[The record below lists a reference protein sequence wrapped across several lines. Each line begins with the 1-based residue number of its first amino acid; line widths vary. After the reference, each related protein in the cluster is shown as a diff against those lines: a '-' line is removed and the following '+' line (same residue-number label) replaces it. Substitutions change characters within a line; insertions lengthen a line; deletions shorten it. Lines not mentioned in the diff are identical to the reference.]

1 MEHNSL
7 SLVFLLLLISLTS
20 QSLQEPT
27 TESSPI
33 SALVP
38 ALFVIGDST
47 VDCGTNN
54 HLITFARANHPP
66 YGCDFDTHSPTG
78 RFSNGR
84 IIVDFL
90 GNVLSLIKIT
100 LFEHFFFYSWLLCMC
115 ICNNMQHF
123 GWACHL
129 CHRSWSIIG
138 QLRVWFVVSTMLQL
152 LLESSSPVALIWYIH
167 MLTYSYNIFPFYV
180 SLSNFK
186 LIFVVWNLYTVG
198 ILPIQ
203 FHKINNTDYRYKNKN
218 GKILRVSGK
227 TYNHYAKEAS
237 CGQPRYL
244 CLVVIQLFLYLY
256 SLVS

>member
-100 LFEHFFFYSWLLCMC
+100 LFEHFFFIHDYYACAYAI
-115 ICNNMQHF
+115 IC
-123 GWACHL
+123 
-129 CHRSWSIIG
+129 
-138 QLRVWFVVSTMLQL
+138 ST
-152 LLESSSPVALIWYIH
+152 SAGPAICA
-167 MLTYSYNIFPFYV
+167 
-180 SLSNFK
+180 
-186 LIFVVWNLYTVG
+186 TVLG
-198 ILPIQ
+198 
-203 FHKINNTDYRYKNKN
+203 
-218 GKILRVSGK
+218 
-227 TYNHYAKEAS
+227 A
-237 CGQPRYL
+237 
-244 CLVVIQLFLYLY
+244 
-256 SLVS
+256 